1 VQYERLFLPK
11 EITESFTLIFGH
23 VPMVWNAEVQS
34 FLSKGNTLGLAYIN
48 STPINKQTKAHL
60 EFRMTR
66 QADEMNIYI
75 ESTSKNYYYF
85 NYRITE
91 GKGVVSVFSNNTSFM
106 DTYNSMKK
114 KELEFK
120 TNDID
125 VIVLPTGPGAVT
137 YFLRRAALAN
147 E

>member
-1 VQYERLFLPK
+1 
-11 EITESFTLIFGH
+11 
-23 VPMVWNAEVQS
+23 
-34 FLSKGNTLGLAYIN
+34 
-48 STPINKQTKAHL
+48 
-60 EFRMTR
+60 MTR